1 MKMKTHKFIYIL
13 LSAFVLLSMTISC
26 SDDFLDQPAIGAYD
40 NTVLASAG
48 ELDALLLSVYGQ
60 TTGTNNGFSGLLGGP
75 QSAMLGGVRGGE
87 ALVGTDA
94 GDGASWEFFP
104 SWRIGSTT
112 NFVPNVFTFYY
123 NAVGMANQ
131 VMSILPN
138 VDDMTDTEKEVM
150 EAETRFLRAHFYF
163 MLKRL
168 WGNVPWIDESNGL
181 DVKVP
186 NTDENGNYVNIW
198 PNIEADMQ
206 YAVDHLPE
214 TQDQVGRANV
224 WAAKA
229 YLVKILMEQKKY
241 DQTTYDLCMDVVDN
255 GVTSSGEAY
264 GLMPN
269 YHDNFEPSKE
279 NNKEGVFQC
288 QISVGAVPSPGFMGI
303 TSVNYEDQWIYTTSG
318 TGPGNG
324 TGWGYYQPSQW
335 YVDHFRVDVSGLPY
349 LDYYDTNSESVKND
363 YGLTDDIAFTPETKS
378 LDPRLD
384 WIVGRRGVPF
394 LDWGVMPGPSWCR
407 DATGLYGGPYLQKKW
422 YHMKAN
428 DGVDNYAGRPHNAI
442 NIHIIRF
449 ADVLLWAAELEA
461 RVSNDLV
468 ASAGYVDQVR
478 TRMQNEDGWVL
489 NEDGTAPAA
498 NYQIGLYGA
507 FASQDEALTA
517 ILHERT
523 LELGLEGGRF
533 YDVVRFGSEYIQKE
547 LQDYAEFQGQYTT
560 YMVGAT
566 FEVGVDEILPFSQT
580 TIINSQVGGVPT
592 IKQNPGYSN

>member
-13 LSAFVLLSMTISC
+13 LSAFVLLGVTISC

-40 NTVLASAG
+40 ESVLASAD

-60 TTGTNNGFSGLLGGP
+60 TTGTNNGFSGLLSGP
-75 QSAMLGGVRGGE
+75 QSAMLGGVRGAE

-104 SWRIGSTT
+104 SWKIGSTT

-123 NAVGMANQ
+123 NAVNMANQ
-131 VMSILPN
+131 VLGILPS
-138 VDDMTDTEKEVM
+138 VDDMTDSEKEVM
-150 EAETRFLRAHFYF
+150 QAETRFLRAHFYF

-168 WGNVPWIDESNGL
+168 WGNVPWVDESNGI

-206 YAVDHLPE
+206 YAIDHLPN

-229 YLVKILMEQKKY
+229 YMVKIRMEQKKY

-264 GLMPN
+264 DLMPN
-269 YHDNFEPSKE
+269 YRDNFDPEQE
-279 NNKEGVFQC
+279 NNKEGIFQC
-288 QISVGAVPSPGFMGI
+288 QVSVGAVPSPGFMGI

-335 YVDHFRVDVSGLPY
+335 YVDHFRVGDAGLPY
-349 LDYYDTNSESVKND
+349 LDYYETNSESVVND
-363 YGLTDDIAFTPETKS
+363 YGLSDGDEFTPETKP

-394 LDWGVMPGPSWCR
+394 LDWGVMPGPSWTR

-422 YHMKAN
+422 YHMKAR

-442 NIHIIRF
+442 NVHIIRF
-449 ADVLLWAAELEA
+449 TDVLLWAAELEA
-461 RVSNDLV
+461 RVANDMG
-468 ASAGYVDQVR
+468 ASAGFVDQVR
-478 TRMQNEDGWVL
+478 ARMQNSSGWVM

-498 NYQIGLYGA
+498 NYQIGLYGT
-507 FASQDEALTA
+507 FASQSEALTA

-533 YDVVRFGSEYIQKE
+533 YDVVRFGSEYIEKE
-547 LQDYAEFQGQYTT
+547 FNDYADFQSQYTS
-560 YMVGAT
+560 YMVGAQ
-566 FEVGVDEILPFSQT
+566 FEIGVDEILPFSQT